1 MALRTNRQ
9 VIPKIDKA
17 MIQKQGKEKYLSDEA
32 MKALAPYKGLFEMF
46 HRSKYVRYPGA
57 TALSLI
63 HSVHA
68 KETGHPLP
76 FSTNCQQCMTRL
88 FTELTPMYLD
98 TIERDARTTIGE
110 QMNETPKENAVRP
123 RKSPSKGSGKK
134 KA

>member
-1 MALRTNRQ
+1 
-9 VIPKIDKA
+9 

-32 MKALAPYKGLFEMF
+32 MKTLAPYKGLFEMF

-76 FSTNCQQCMTRL
+76 FSSNCQQCMTRL
-88 FTELTPMYLD
+88 FAELTPMYLD
-98 TIERDARTTIGE
+98 TIERDARTTIEE
-110 QMNETPKENAVRP
+110 QVGQPTTETEKVRERAKQDESWRNLRKGRHPKGRNPLAKR
-123 RKSPSKGSGKK
+123 
-134 KA
+134 

>member
-1 MALRTNRQ
+1 
-9 VIPKIDKA
+9 
-17 MIQKQGKEKYLSDEA
+17 MIQKQGKERFLSDEA

-76 FSTNCQQCMTRL
+76 FSSNCQQCMTRL

-98 TIERDARTTIGE
+98 TIERDARATIEE
-110 QMNETPKENAVRP
+110 QVGQPITEPEKVQEKP
-123 RKSPSKGSGKK
+123 RKRQTKK
-134 KA
+134 K